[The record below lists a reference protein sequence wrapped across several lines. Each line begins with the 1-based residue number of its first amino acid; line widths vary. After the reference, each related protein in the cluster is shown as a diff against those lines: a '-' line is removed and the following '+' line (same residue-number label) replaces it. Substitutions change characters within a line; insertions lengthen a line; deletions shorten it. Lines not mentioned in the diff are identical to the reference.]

1 MIDKRQVWVYD
12 MLKLRFANKDKGGEI
27 VRKHSAIHKK
37 LFLFFIFLSL
47 VVTSFVLRDTTAKVS
62 EIFREEKLEEL
73 SLLNAGIKIPVD
85 SFVGSNHNMK
95 FVSDSS
101 FYSNRNIKQ
110 ITIQKVV
117 FDNVSYDDL
126 QQSENK
132 NFYSLFLKL
141 IIIPSCSLF
150 CLFIRRWIILV
161 SNFRIGFIII
171 RYLHLKDG
179 KKQELSFQ

>member
-1 MIDKRQVWVYD
+1 M
-12 MLKLRFANKDKGGEI
+12 
-27 VRKHSAIHKK
+27 RKHSAIHKK

-62 EIFREEKLEEL
+62 EIFREEKSEEL
-73 SLLNAGIKIPVD
+73 SLLNAGIKIPMDNFVD
-85 SFVGSNHNMK
+85 SNQNLK
-95 FVSDSS
+95 FVNSS
-101 FYSNRNIKQ
+101 FYSNRNIKH

-126 QQSENK
+126 QQSDNK
-132 NFYSLFLKL
+132 NFFSLFLKL

-150 CLFIRRWIILV
+150 CLYIRRWIILV
-161 SNFRIGFIII
+161 SNFGIGFIII

-179 KKQELSFQ
+179 KKQVLSFQ